1 MKKSWIKDSNVRYA
15 LEKGQH
21 NDHPVY
27 IVLMNI
33 DVRFREESVIQNT
46 TAFLKH
52 MSWSHFLHMLCSVYR
67 NDNPIL
73 SSFMIYHRVCNNCNT
88 MSASSGAETV
98 FYSGASE
105 FTSGF

>member
-1 MKKSWIKDSNVRYA
+1 MKKSWIKDSNVRYV
-15 LEKGQH
+15 LENGQH
-21 NDHPVY
+21 KDHPVY
-27 IVLMNI
+27 IVLMSI

-52 MSWSHFLHMLCSVYR
+52 IPWSHFLHMLCSVYR

-73 SSFMIYHRVCNNCNT
+73 SSFMIYHRVCNNT
-88 MSASSGAETV
+88 MGISSGAETV